1 MMSGVQLSI
10 EEYDDVGNITAT
22 FVQTATDREGLS
34 RIDIVVSLSTNL
46 VPQTQIA
53 QRLTRTFEAS

>member
-22 FVQTATDREGLS
+22 FAQTATDQEGSS

-46 VPQTQIA
+46 VLRTQKAGI
-53 QRLTRTFEAS
+53 LTRTFEAP